1 MPVAIPL
8 TQFKVKS
15 TMIWNSIWLMV
26 IDLNLNK
33 KWPIES
39 KSELGINNQQLI
51 RAHCTKWCW
60 LIGVKCNSESN
71 HLWDFK
77 IIYKISKSS
86 GPSCSK
92 ADLSA
97 FPGLNFNPGFYI
109 SFFQSLL
116 EKIYPI
122 LFRTSNDQI
131 ASKKIWTEFSFQAS
145 RPEIKFH
152 ANPGLC

>member
-1 MPVAIPL
+1 MMLIDWSEV
-8 TQFKVKS
+8 QFR
-15 TMIWNSIWLMV
+15 IW
-26 IDLNLNK
+26 
-33 KWPIES
+33 
-39 KSELGINNQQLI
+39 
-51 RAHCTKWCW
+51 
-60 LIGVKCNSESN
+60 N

-86 GPSCSK
+86 GPSCPK

-131 ASKKIWTEFSFQAS
+131 ASKKIWTEFSFQAFS
-145 RPEIKFH
+145 PEIKFH
-152 ANPGLC
+152 ANPGLTQIWTTQA